1 MLGVLSCPT
10 LWDPMDC
17 RPPGSSVHGILQVR
31 MLEWLSLPF
40 SKVSS
45 QTRAQTAD
53 SYNMCHHDLMSHRE
67 RYLNYYEGIHIP
79 WWLKG
84 KESIC
89 LHCRR
94 HRRHRFDPWVGKIPW
109 RSTWQPIWVFLPG
122 ETQGQRS
129 LASYSPQG
137 HRESDMTEAT

>member
-53 SYNMCHHDLMSHRE
+53 SYHLCHQGLMSHRE

-89 LHCRR
+89 LHCRS
-94 HRRHRFDPWVGKIPW
+94 HRRHRLDPWVGKIPW
-109 RSTWQPIWVFLPG
+109 RRAWQPIQVFLPG
-122 ETQGQRS
+122 ETRRQRS
-129 LASYSPQG
+129 LAGYSP
-137 HRESDMTEAT
+137 